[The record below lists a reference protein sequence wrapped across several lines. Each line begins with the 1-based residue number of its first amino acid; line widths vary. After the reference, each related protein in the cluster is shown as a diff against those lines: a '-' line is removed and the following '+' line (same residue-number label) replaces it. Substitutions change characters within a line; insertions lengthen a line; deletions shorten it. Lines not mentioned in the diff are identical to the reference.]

1 MNGRDLLSRYA
12 QNSGRFQVDRSQGQW
27 IEMLAFDKRA
37 SVPDQVTAKIDVA
50 AWFST
55 LTQRMKE
62 IARDLA
68 LGFSTSEVARKHEL
82 SASRISQIRRMLET
96 SWDAFQGDDRPATA

>member
-1 MNGRDLLSRYA
+1 
-12 QNSGRFQVDRSQGQW
+12 
-27 IEMLAFDKRA
+27 MLAFDKRA

-82 SASRISQIRRMLET
+82 CASRISQIRRMLET
-96 SWDAFQGDDRPATA
+96 SWDAFQGENPPARA